1 MFFLSN
7 GHVRLTASELD
18 GIRSAN
24 ARQGRVVGHIR
35 TRDELLAAI
44 IGGLSPE
51 LVVDLLEFMRTGGPR
66 LTQQD
71 ATLPN
76 QESPQARLVGLH
88 TRIPLRLFAAHC
100 LQHTDR
106 DGS

>member
-7 GHVRLTASELD
+7 GHIRLTASELN

-35 TRDELLAAI
+35 TRDKLLAAI

-51 LVVDLLEFMRTGGPR
+51 LVVDLLEFMRTGGSR
-66 LTQQD
+66 LTQQH

-76 QESPQARLVGLH
+76 LARARATSVEE
-88 TRIPLRLFAAHC
+88 
-100 LQHTDR
+100 
-106 DGS
+106 

>member
-7 GHVRLTASELD
+7 GRIRLTAAELNS
-18 GIRSAN
+18 IRSAN
-24 ARQGRVVGHIR
+24 ARQGHVVDQIR

-44 IGGLSPE
+44 VGGLSPE
-51 LVVDLLEFMRTGGPR
+51 LVVDLLEFMRTGGSR

-76 QESPQARLVGLH
+76 LARARATSVEK
-88 TRIPLRLFAAHC
+88 
-100 LQHTDR
+100 
-106 DGS
+106 

>member
-7 GHVRLTASELD
+7 GHIRFTTSELD

-44 IGGLSPE
+44 IGGLSAE
-51 LVVDLLEFMRTGGPR
+51 LVVDLLEFMRTGGSH

-76 QESPQARLVGLH
+76 LARPRATSVEE
-88 TRIPLRLFAAHC
+88 
-100 LQHTDR
+100 
-106 DGS
+106 